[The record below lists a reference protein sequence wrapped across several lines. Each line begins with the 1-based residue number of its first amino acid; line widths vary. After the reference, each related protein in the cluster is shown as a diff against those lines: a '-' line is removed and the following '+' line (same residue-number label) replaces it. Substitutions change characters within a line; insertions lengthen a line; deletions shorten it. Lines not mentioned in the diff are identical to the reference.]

1 MLFNSLDF
9 VFFLPIVIILYY
21 LIPQRFRWVMLL
33 GASYYFYMCWRWE
46 YIFLIILSTLVD
58 YWAGIKMHEQ
68 PTKKGKRKYLFASLG
83 VNLGLLFF
91 FKYLN
96 FFTENTGLFL
106 REINIFYEFK
116 YYDILLPVGIS
127 FYTFQTLSYT
137 IDIYQGKAE
146 PERHLGYFAL
156 YVSYFPQLVAGP
168 IERSTRLLPQ
178 IKQHQTVTTED
189 VKYAVNKILLGFFK
203 KLVIADS
210 LALYVNLA
218 YNNYEGSTGTQLYMA
233 SFFFGAQLFA
243 DFSGYTDIAMG
254 SARLMGVR
262 LMENFN
268 RPYWVSNMS
277 EYWSRW
283 HISLTSWI
291 RDYLFVPIVKRSSS
305 KLYAAFSSIFVLV
318 IIGFWHGA
326 EWTYVMFGFTNGI
339 VLVVQTGIKD
349 LPFFARLR
357 EFFFYEKVVL
367 PLLNLNWLILMVVYF
382 RSVDMKQANLIHKKI
397 FTEPHFG
404 IQEFF
409 SLYKFEFYTAA
420 FVMFLLL
427 ATVAFNRELKFKY
440 NWLYVCTMI
449 SIIIFFGQDLSNQ
462 FVYFQF

>member
-1 MLFNSLDF
+1 MLFNSIDF

-21 LIPQRFRWVMLL
+21 LIPQRFRWIMLL

-58 YWAGIKMHEQ
+58 YWAGIKMYEQ

-96 FFTENTGLFL
+96 FFTENTGQLL
-106 REINIFYEFK
+106 REFNIFYEFK

-178 IKQHQTVTTED
+178 IKEHQTVSTED

-203 KLVIADS
+203 KLVIADT

-218 YNNYEGSTGTQLYMA
+218 YSNYEGSTGAQLYMA

-268 RPYWVSNMS
+268 RPYWVENMS
-277 EYWSRW
+277 DYWSRW

-291 RDYLFVPIVKRSSS
+291 RDYLFIPIVKRSRS
-305 KLYAAFSSIFVLV
+305 KAYAAFSSILVLV

-339 VLVVQTGIKD
+339 VLVIQTGIKD

-357 EFFFYEKVVL
+357 DYFVYKNVFL
-367 PLLNLNWLILMVVYF
+367 PILNLNFLILMVVYF
-382 RSVDMKQANLIHKKI
+382 RSIDMKQANLIHKKI
-397 FTEPHFG
+397 FTETHFG

-409 SLYKFEFYTAA
+409 SLYKFEFVVAA

-427 ATVAFNRELKFKY
+427 GTVAFNRELKFKH

-449 SIIIFFGQDLSNQ
+449 GIIIFFGQDLSNQ